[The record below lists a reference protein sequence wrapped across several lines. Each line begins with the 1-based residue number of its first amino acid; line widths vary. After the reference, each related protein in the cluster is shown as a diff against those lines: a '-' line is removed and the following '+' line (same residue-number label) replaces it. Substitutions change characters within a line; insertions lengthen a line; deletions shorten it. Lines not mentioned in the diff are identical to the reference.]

1 MGIRINLDSFMIFQP
16 TFWHCLS
23 FYVAE
28 SALSNKRRSVL
39 FDIYTHG
46 GFLPDLEVCEY
57 QKSPF
62 SVDRNVMVNFKPGE
76 YMRKIFFSVSDTGS
90 AEEQIRVLSIGVEPM
105 NFRFLVQRDTLLQ
118 SYSIL
123 LEAKT
128 TKLGSCNK
136 HPGMAAGMSIC
147 AYAQW

>member
-1 MGIRINLDSFMIFQP
+1 MFAVTSPNRLYR
-16 TFWHCLS
+16 TREEA
-23 FYVAE
+23 FY
-28 SALSNKRRSVL
+28 L
-39 FDIYTHG
+39 IYTHTVV
-46 GFLPDLEVCEY
+46 FLPGLEVCEY

-76 YMRKIFFSVSDTGS
+76 YMRKIFFSVSDTGG
-90 AEEQIRVLSIGVEPM
+90 AEEQIRVLSIEVEPM

-118 SYSIL
+118 SYRIL
-123 LEAKT
+123 PEAKT

-147 AYAQW
+147 AYAQ

>member
-1 MGIRINLDSFMIFQP
+1 MIFQP

-23 FYVAE
+23 CDITE
-28 SALSNKRRSVL
+28 SALSNKRRSIL

-46 GFLPDLEVCEY
+46 SFLPDLEECEY

-76 YMRKIFFSVSDTGS
+76 HIRKIFFPVSDTGG
-90 AEEQIRVLSIGVEPM
+90 AEEQIRVLSIKVEPM

-118 SYSIL
+118 SYRIL

-128 TKLGSCNK
+128 TKLGSSDK
-136 HPGMAAGMSIC
+136 HLVYWYGCGNVDMC
-147 AYAQW
+147 L